1 MAGIFDGEEF
11 GKTIVEAVNASID
24 RQLAPLL
31 RRLDA
36 LEASTVAD
44 DMKSVRTDLRSIM
57 ETVGAIPVIKDDA
70 IRALITEEVRDIRGA
85 LESTLMPEM
94 QVALSVMVKEA
105 VATIPVPVAP
115 ELPDISVMVKEAV
128 ATIPVPVA
136 PELPDIAAM
145 VDDAVKALP
154 PARDG
159 KDADPIDMEAVK
171 ALVVDAVA
179 GVELPE
185 LPDIAGMVTEA
196 VGKAVS
202 ELTPARDGKDA
213 DPIDMD
219 AVKALVVAEIPD
231 VRPLIDDA
239 VSKAVAA
246 LPPARDGKDADPV
259 DMDGVY
265 RRVDEVLATGLD
277 EYKKSVDNIRI
288 PEDGKSVTIDDVRP
302 LIDDAV
308 SKAVAALPPARDGK
322 DGADVMDA
330 VIDRIGHLVLTFS
343 NGKTKDVGQVV
354 GDDGVDCDFDG
365 VWKLIN
371 EKLDSWPKPK
381 DGMGFDDLSVEYDG
395 ERTFKFVLSQG
406 DRKKEFAFDV
416 PIVLDRGIYAD
427 GKSYARG
434 DAVTWDGSSWIAQT
448 DGAKEKPGTGKEWRL
463 AIKRGTRG
471 KDGVMTVPKA
481 PAPVMLG
488 GR

>member
-44 DMKSVRTDLRSIM
+44 DMKSVRTDLRSVM

-115 ELPDISVMVKEAV
+115 ELPDI
-128 ATIPVPVA
+128 
-136 PELPDIAAM
+136 AAM

-171 ALVVDAVA
+171 VLVVEAVA

-202 ELTPARDGKDA
+202 ELPPARDGKDA
-213 DPIDMD
+213 APVDMD
-219 AVKALVVAEIPD
+219 AVKTI
-231 VRPLIDDA
+231 LIE
-239 VSKAVAA
+239 AVAA
-246 LPPARDGKDADPV
+246 LPPAKDGKDADPV
-259 DMDGVY
+259 DMDGIY

-371 EKLDSWPKPK
+371 AKLDSWPKPK

-395 ERTFKFVLSQG
+395 ERTFKFVLVQG

>member
-1 MAGIFDGEEF
+1 MPFDGEKF
-11 GKTIVEAVNASID
+11 GQDIVDAVNASID
-24 RQLAPLL
+24 RQIAPLMK
-31 RRLDA
+31 RLDA
-36 LEASTVAD
+36 LEAAD

-85 LESTLMPEM
+85 LESVMMPEL
-94 QVALSVMVKEA
+94 QVALSVMVQEA
-105 VATIPVPVAP
+105 VKAI
-115 ELPDISVMVKEAV
+115 ELPKLPEI
-128 ATIPVPVA
+128 TI
-136 PELPDIAAM
+136 PELPDIAGM
-145 VDDAVKALP
+145 IDDAVKAIELPKLPELPDIAGMIDDAVKALPPAEPGKSVTIDDVRPLIDEAVAALPPAEPGKSVTIDDVRPLIDEAVAALP

-159 KDADPIDMEAVK
+159 KDADPV
-171 ALVVDAVA
+171 
-179 GVELPE
+179 
-185 LPDIAGMVTEA
+185 
-196 VGKAVS
+196 
-202 ELTPARDGKDA
+202 
-213 DPIDMD
+213 DMD
-219 AVKALVVAEIPD
+219 AVKTI
-231 VRPLIDDA
+231 LIE
-239 VSKAVAA
+239 AVAA
-246 LPPARDGKDADPV
+246 LPPAKDGKDADPV

-365 VWKLIN
+365 VWKIIN

-395 ERTFKFVLSQG
+395 ERTFKFVLVQG

-471 KDGVMTVPKA
+471 KDGVMTIPKT

>member
-136 PELPDIAAM
+136 PELPDIAAL

-159 KDADPIDMEAVK
+159 KDADPV
-171 ALVVDAVA
+171 
-179 GVELPE
+179 
-185 LPDIAGMVTEA
+185 
-196 VGKAVS
+196 
-202 ELTPARDGKDA
+202 
-213 DPIDMD
+213 DMD
-219 AVKALVVAEIPD
+219 AVKTI
-231 VRPLIDDA
+231 LIE
-239 VSKAVAA
+239 AVAA
-246 LPPARDGKDADPV
+246 LPPAKDGKDADPV

-308 SKAVAALPPARDGK
+308 SKAVAALPPARDGINGK
-322 DGADVMDA
+322 DGADAMDA
-330 VIDRIGHLVLTFS
+330 FIDNLGHLVLTFS

-371 EKLDSWPKPK
+371 AKLDSWPKPK

-395 ERTFKFVLSQG
+395 ERTFKFVLVQG

>member
-1 MAGIFDGEEF
+1 MPFDGEKF
-11 GKTIVEAVNASID
+11 GQDIVDAVNASID
-24 RQLAPLL
+24 RQIAPLMK
-31 RRLDA
+31 RLDA
-36 LEASTVAD
+36 LEAAD

-57 ETVGAIPVIKDDA
+57 ETVGAIPVIKDDT
-70 IRALITEEVRDIRGA
+70 IRNLVQEEVRDIRGA
-85 LESTLMPEM
+85 LESVMMPEL
-94 QVALSVMVKEA
+94 QVALSVMVQEA
-105 VATIPVPVAP
+105 VKAI
-115 ELPDISVMVKEAV
+115 ELPKL
-128 ATIPVPVA
+128 
-136 PELPDIAAM
+136 PELPDIAGM
-145 VDDAVKALP
+145 IDDAVKALPPAEPGKSVTIDDVRPLIDEAVAALPPAEPGKSVTIDDVRPLIDEAVAALP

-159 KDADPIDMEAVK
+159 KDADPV
-171 ALVVDAVA
+171 
-179 GVELPE
+179 
-185 LPDIAGMVTEA
+185 
-196 VGKAVS
+196 
-202 ELTPARDGKDA
+202 
-213 DPIDMD
+213 DMD
-219 AVKALVVAEIPD
+219 AVKTI
-231 VRPLIDDA
+231 LIE
-239 VSKAVAA
+239 AVAA

>member
-1 MAGIFDGEEF
+1 MI
-11 GKTIVEAVNASID
+11 
-24 RQLAPLL
+24 
-31 RRLDA
+31 
-36 LEASTVAD
+36 
-44 DMKSVRTDLRSIM
+44 
-57 ETVGAIPVIKDDA
+57 
-70 IRALITEEVRDIRGA
+70 
-85 LESTLMPEM
+85 
-94 QVALSVMVKEA
+94 
-105 VATIPVPVAP
+105 
-115 ELPDISVMVKEAV
+115 
-128 ATIPVPVA
+128 
-136 PELPDIAAM
+136 
-145 VDDAVKALP
+145 DDAVKALP
-154 PARDG
+154 PAEPG
-159 KDADPIDMEAVK
+159 KSVTIDDVRPLIDEAVA
-171 ALVVDAVA
+171 ALPPAEPGKSVTIDDVRPLIDEAVA
-179 GVELPE
+179 ALP
-185 LPDIAGMVTEA
+185 
-196 VGKAVS
+196 
-202 ELTPARDGKDA
+202 PARDGKDA

-219 AVKALVVAEIPD
+219 AVKTI
-231 VRPLIDDA
+231 LIE
-239 VSKAVAA
+239 AVAA

>member
-44 DMKSVRTDLRSIM
+44 DMKSVRTDLRSVM

-115 ELPDISVMVKEAV
+115 ELPDI
-128 ATIPVPVA
+128 
-136 PELPDIAAM
+136 AAM

-159 KDADPIDMEAVK
+159 KDAAPV
-171 ALVVDAVA
+171 
-179 GVELPE
+179 
-185 LPDIAGMVTEA
+185 
-196 VGKAVS
+196 
-202 ELTPARDGKDA
+202 
-213 DPIDMD
+213 DMD
-219 AVKALVVAEIPD
+219 AVKTI
-231 VRPLIDDA
+231 LIE
-239 VSKAVAA
+239 AVAA
-246 LPPARDGKDADPV
+246 LPPAKDGKDADPV
-259 DMDGVY
+259 DMDVIY

-395 ERTFKFVLSQG
+395 ERTFKFVLVQG

-416 PIVLDRGIYAD
+416 PMVLDRGIYAD

>member
-202 ELTPARDGKDA
+202 ELPPARDGKDA
-213 DPIDMD
+213 DPVDMD
-219 AVKALVVAEIPD
+219 AVKTI
-231 VRPLIDDA
+231 LIE
-239 VSKAVAA
+239 AVAA
-246 LPPARDGKDADPV
+246 LPPAKDGKDADPV

>member
-136 PELPDIAAM
+136 PELPDIAAL

-159 KDADPIDMEAVK
+159 KDAAPIDMEAVK
-171 ALVVDAVA
+171 ALVVEAVA
-179 GVELPE
+179 GVELPPAPE

-202 ELTPARDGKDA
+202 ELPPARDGKDA
-213 DPIDMD
+213 DPVDMD
-219 AVKALVVAEIPD
+219 AVKTI
-231 VRPLIDDA
+231 LIE
-239 VSKAVAA
+239 AVAA
-246 LPPARDGKDADPV
+246 LPPAKDGKDADPV

-308 SKAVAALPPARDGK
+308 SKAVAALPPARDGINGK
-322 DGADVMDA
+322 DGADAMDA
-330 VIDRIGHLVLTFS
+330 FIDNLGHLVLTFS

-371 EKLDSWPKPK
+371 AKLDSWPKPK

-395 ERTFKFVLSQG
+395 ERTFKFVLVQG

>member
-1 MAGIFDGEEF
+1 MPFDGEKF
-11 GKTIVEAVNASID
+11 GQDIVDAVNASID
-24 RQLAPLL
+24 RQIAPLMK
-31 RRLDA
+31 RLDA
-36 LEASTVAD
+36 LEAAD

-85 LESTLMPEM
+85 LESVMMPEL
-94 QVALSVMVKEA
+94 QVALSVMVQEA
-105 VATIPVPVAP
+105 VKAI
-115 ELPDISVMVKEAV
+115 ELPKLPEI
-128 ATIPVPVA
+128 TI
-136 PELPDIAAM
+136 PELPDIAGM
-145 VDDAVKALP
+145 IDDAVKAIELPKLPELPDIAGMIDDAVKALPPAEPGKSVTIDDVRPLIDEAVAALPPAEPGKSVTIDDVRPLIDEAVAALP

-159 KDADPIDMEAVK
+159 KDADPV
-171 ALVVDAVA
+171 
-179 GVELPE
+179 
-185 LPDIAGMVTEA
+185 
-196 VGKAVS
+196 
-202 ELTPARDGKDA
+202 
-213 DPIDMD
+213 DMD
-219 AVKALVVAEIPD
+219 AVKTI
-231 VRPLIDDA
+231 LIE
-239 VSKAVAA
+239 AVAA
-246 LPPARDGKDADPV
+246 LPPAKDGKDADPV

-365 VWKLIN
+365 VWKIIN

-395 ERTFKFVLSQG
+395 ERTFKFVLVQG

>member
-1 MAGIFDGEEF
+1 
-11 GKTIVEAVNASID
+11 
-24 RQLAPLL
+24 
-31 RRLDA
+31 
-36 LEASTVAD
+36 
-44 DMKSVRTDLRSIM
+44 
-57 ETVGAIPVIKDDA
+57 
-70 IRALITEEVRDIRGA
+70 
-85 LESTLMPEM
+85 
-94 QVALSVMVKEA
+94 
-105 VATIPVPVAP
+105 
-115 ELPDISVMVKEAV
+115 
-128 ATIPVPVA
+128 
-136 PELPDIAAM
+136 
-145 VDDAVKALP
+145 
-154 PARDG
+154 
-159 KDADPIDMEAVK
+159 MEAVK

-202 ELTPARDGKDA
+202 ELPPARDGKDA

-219 AVKALVVAEIPD
+219 AVKTI
-231 VRPLIDDA
+231 LIE
-239 VSKAVAA
+239 AVAA
-246 LPPARDGKDADPV
+246 LPPAKDGKDADPV